1 MSSGLRT
8 STLDG
13 EDPVMAVV
21 PSSAYRLNRAG
32 TAHQRGCSDTMPYLL
47 VRHRVADYERWK
59 VAFDAHGVTR
69 QANGSR
75 GGQLFRDA
83 ADPNELVV
91 LLEWD
96 ILENARQFAHSEELR
111 EVMQR
116 AGVVDRPD
124 ISFLKD
130 GEQVSR

>member
-1 MSSGLRT
+1 
-8 STLDG
+8 
-13 EDPVMAVV
+13 
-21 PSSAYRLNRAG
+21 
-32 TAHQRGCSDTMPYLL
+32 MPYLL
-47 VRHRVADYERWK
+47 IRQKVTDYEKWK
-59 VAFDAHGVTR
+59 SAFDAHSVIR

-75 GGQLFRDA
+75 GGQLFRNA

-96 ILENARQFAHSEELR
+96 VLGRARQFAQSEEWR
-111 EVMQR
+111 EMIQR
-116 AGVVDRPD
+116 AGVVDHPG

>member
-1 MSSGLRT
+1 
-8 STLDG
+8 
-13 EDPVMAVV
+13 
-21 PSSAYRLNRAG
+21 
-32 TAHQRGCSDTMPYLL
+32 MPYLL
-47 VRHRVADYERWK
+47 VRHKVTDYDKWK
-59 VAFDAHGVTR
+59 SAFDAHSLTR

-75 GGQLFRDA
+75 GGQLFRNA
-83 ADPNELVV
+83 SDPNEVIM

-96 ILENARQFAHSEELR
+96 VLETARQFVQSEELR

-116 AGVVDRPD
+116 AGVVDHSI